1 MKEKEEDDDSDKG
14 IKNII
19 NNNNNSNK
27 QEYQHN
33 LKESNI
39 SLESNKS
46 PTDNPQENENGTFN
60 TSIGFLKDDGEEEKN
75 EPISILNKPI
85 PKVGLEDISSNNLN
99 QIVVSKSD
107 EKSTLSTTTNESFY
121 QKTKRWAGTVWSY
134 INIKNYFPKEE
145 FIEYRN
151 ANGDMVKIPKK
162 KLPLKKKKKIDNE
175 EYIVNKTVD
184 RDNNK
189 ANIFAA
195 ETVPLASHFI

>member
-1 MKEKEEDDDSDKG
+1 MKEKEEDYDSDTA
-14 IKNII
+14 IKNI
-19 NNNNNSNK
+19 NNNNNQK

-33 LKESNI
+33 LKESTI
-39 SLESNKS
+39 CLEPNKNPS
-46 PTDNPQENENGTFN
+46 DNQPENENGTF
-60 TSIGFLKDDGEEEKN
+60 TTTIGFLKEDGEEVKN

-85 PKVGLEDISSNNLN
+85 PKGGIEDISSNNLN
-99 QIVVSKSD
+99 QIVDSKSD
-107 EKSTLSTTTNESFY
+107 KTSTISTTTSESFY

-162 KLPLKKKKKIDNE
+162 KLPLKKKKKIENE

-189 ANIFAA
+189 ANIYAA
-195 ETVPLASHFI
+195 DSVPLASHFI